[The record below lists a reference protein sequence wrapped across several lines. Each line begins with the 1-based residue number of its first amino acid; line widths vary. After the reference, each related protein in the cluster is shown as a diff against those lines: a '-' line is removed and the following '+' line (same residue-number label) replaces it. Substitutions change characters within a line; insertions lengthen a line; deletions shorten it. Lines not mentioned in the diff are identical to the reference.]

1 MGSHRNSL
9 PVDHFSTIYPERSK
23 TPSASVSSR
32 SVMAR
37 ALCAFSRL
45 LTKCRVCMCQG
56 SCRPRKKTTHNHQIW
71 APQIARFGVAGTL
84 RRARRPGYCLRSTLG
99 GHTLA
104 VHGAPARTT

>member
-71 APQIARFGVAGTL
+71 APQIARLAWQGHFGVPAVPGT
-84 RRARRPGYCLRSTLG
+84 AY
-99 GHTLA
+99 
-104 VHGAPARTT
+104 APPWEVTP